1 MNSAETAT
9 LLAHLDRIATALETI
24 ATNTTRR
31 PRRAPAAPAV
41 DPRQLPLRATT
52 SAPIDAFP
60 PTAPP
65 EPARYRWGFN
75 AGTLA
80 RLTDEAAAELRT
92 IHPTALAFGTL
103 SRSSS
108 AWWFVDAWTET
119 GTTGARLGEWC
130 VAHKVSPLSRQH
142 SDADDEALRGLK
154 RWTFEEAFA
163 ECARI
168 AVIAE
173 RNDAGRRRTQRERKT
188 KAATP

>member
-41 DPRQLPLRATT
+41 DPRQLPLPET
-52 SAPIDAFP
+52 D
-60 PTAPP
+60 TAPAAASDVTTP
-65 EPARYRWGFN
+65 EPARYRWGFT
-75 AGTLA
+75 ASTLA
-80 RLTDEAAAELRT
+80 TLDENAAAKLRA

-119 GTTGARLGEWC
+119 GRTGARLLGWC
-130 VAHKVSPLSRQH
+130 EAFRVNPLSRRH
-142 SDADDEALRGLK
+142 TDADDEALRGLK

-163 ECARI
+163 ECARL
-168 AVIAE
+168 AAARPPSDAE
-173 RNDAGRRRTQRERKT
+173 RMRASRKRK
-188 KAATP
+188 KASATP

>member
-24 ATNTTRR
+24 ATNTARR

-41 DPRQLPLRATT
+41 DPRQLPLPAA
-52 SAPIDAFP
+52 S
-60 PTAPP
+60 PP

-108 AWWFVDAWTET
+108 AWWFFDAWTET
-119 GTTGARLGEWC
+119 GTTGARLGDWC

-173 RNDAGRRRTQRERKT
+173 RNDAGRKRTQRERKT